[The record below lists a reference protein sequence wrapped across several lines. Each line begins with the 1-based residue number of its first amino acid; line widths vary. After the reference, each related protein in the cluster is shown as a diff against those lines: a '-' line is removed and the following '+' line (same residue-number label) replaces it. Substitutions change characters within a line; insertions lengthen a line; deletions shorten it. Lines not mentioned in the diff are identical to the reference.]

1 MIITSK
7 LLLAL
12 SAITG
17 VFAVDNAVAAPKAPG
32 LTFLYSCNATLGT
45 TIDYGKG
52 PKGSRVAIPITGGPV
67 VGPRIKGANSKAPT
81 FIFTD
86 KIIQAHSSI
95 LAPIGE

>member
-1 MIITSK
+1 MIASK

-17 VFAVDNAVAAPKAPG
+17 VFALDNAVAVPKAPG

-67 VGPRIKGANSKAPT
+67 VGPRIKGAHSKAPLSKT
-81 FIFTD
+81 NTCRYIHQSRCRLGGD
-86 KIIQAHSSI
+86 
-95 LAPIGE
+95 